1 MDPIQ
6 STGAIDPVC
15 GMTVD
20 PANAAG
26 SSEANGHAYWFCSAG
41 CKQRF
46 DADPEKYLASADESA
61 HAGHDHESHAVQR
74 HAAHRSAAGPAVA
87 AQPMVQL
94 GMKRATPR
102 PPAPPAHPGHDHAAQ
117 ASGGVPATQPVVQ
130 LQMGRATPQPD
141 TRDESLDRIDLPIT
155 GMTCAACARRVERS
169 LSKAPGVRR
178 AGVNLATSRATVEY
192 DPAATGVRDLIGVVE
207 DTGYG
212 TAGSTRAE
220 FVVDDSA
227 RPGGSSQPLEHHLMR
242 YRGVTGVD
250 FNLATREVRVDY
262 LQGATDA
269 ATLRRAIESFGY
281 AVVNVPTG
289 GTAAEAE
296 DSIEAAHAAE
306 YASLRRKFWIAAAL
320 SLPVLVMAMSHGRI
334 SWLNFPGAVW
344 VQLLLATPVVLYS
357 GAQFYRGAWAAFRHR
372 AADMN
377 TLIAVGTGTAY
388 LYSLAATFFPRF
400 FMAAH
405 GGTAGMEMGPPVY
418 YEAASVIIAL
428 ILLGRMLE
436 ARAKG
441 STSDAIRRLMG
452 LQARTARVI
461 RDGAEADIPVEAVI
475 PGDTVI
481 VRPGEKVPVDGVV
494 TEGASAV
501 DESMLTGESI
511 PAEKTAGD
519 EVFGATI
526 NRTGSFRFRAT
537 KVGKDTALQQIVKLV
552 QDAQG
557 SKAPIAR
564 LGDVISGI
572 FTPVVISL
580 AIATFVAWFIL
591 APTETRFTLA
601 LVNFVSVLIIACPCA
616 LGLATPTAIMVGTG
630 KGAESGVL
638 IKGGESLE
646 TAHKIDTIV
655 LDKTGTLT
663 QGRPELTDVVSAD
676 GFGADELLRLV
687 ASAERGSEH
696 PVGEA
701 VVRGAQDRKI
711 ALADATAF
719 RALAGHGIEATV
731 DGRAVLIGNAK
742 LLRERGIDPGDAE
755 SRAATLADEGKT
767 PTFAAV
773 DGRYAGILAVADT
786 LKPES
791 REAVATLRGMGLQVV
806 MITGDNRRTAEA
818 VAKQAGI
825 DRVLAEVL
833 PDGKAREVKR
843 LQDEEKRRV
852 AMVGDGINDAP
863 ALAQADVGIAIGT
876 GTDVAIEASD
886 ITLIR
891 GDLRGVVSA
900 IRLSRATIRTVKQNL
915 FWAFVYNV
923 IGIPIAAGAL
933 YPLFGWLLSPVIAS
947 AAMSLSSVSVV
958 TNSLR
963 LRRAKV

>member
-1 MDPIQ
+1 MEPRDR
-6 STGAIDPVC
+6 SAVDPVC

-20 PANAAG
+20 PATAAG
-26 SSEANGHAYWFCSAG
+26 SSEYNGQTYWFCHPG

-46 DADPEKYLASADESA
+46 DAAPGTYLASAAGA
-61 HAGHDHESHAVQR
+61 HAGHARAHQHA
-74 HAAHRSAAGPAVA
+74 HGGSTKAP
-87 AQPMVQL
+87 AQPVVQL
-94 GMKRATPR
+94 GMKRPAATSPGADEMAGAGW
-102 PPAPPAHPGHDHAAQ
+102 PEGAAAPPQTH
-117 ASGGVPATQPVVQ
+117 PVVQ
-130 LQMGRATPQPD
+130 LAMGRAKSPPAATDAP
-141 TRDESLDRIDLPIT
+141 TERVDLPVT
-155 GMTCAACARRVERS
+155 GMTCASCARRVELS
-169 LSKAPGVRR
+169 LAKAPGVRR
-178 AGVNLATSRATVEY
+178 AGVNLATSKATVEY
-192 DPAATGVRDLIGVVE
+192 DPQTTGVRELIGVVK

-212 TAGSTRAE
+212 TAGSARAE
-220 FVVDDSA
+220 FVVDDSS
-227 RPGGSSQPLEHHLMR
+227 RPGGSSQPLEHHLAR
-242 YRGVTGVD
+242 QRGVTGVD

-262 LQGATDA
+262 LAGATDPA
-269 ATLRRAIESFGY
+269 ALRQAIESFGY
-281 AVVNVPTG
+281 AVVDVPAG
-289 GTAAEAE
+289 GTATEAG

-306 YASLRRKFWIAAAL
+306 YAGLRRKFWIAAVL
-320 SLPVLVMAMSHGRI
+320 SLPVLVMAMSHGRV
-334 SWLNFPGAVW
+334 SWLEFPGAVW
-344 VQLLLATPVVLYS
+344 VQLLLTTPVVLYS

-388 LYSLAATFFPRF
+388 LYSLAATFLPRF
-400 FMAAH
+400 FVTGHAAM
-405 GGTAGMEMGPPVY
+405 GGMEMGPPVY

-428 ILLGRMLE
+428 ILLGRMME

-441 STSDAIRRLMG
+441 RTSDAIRRLMG
-452 LQARTARVI
+452 LQAKTARVV
-461 RDGAEADIPVEAVI
+461 RDGAESDIPVEAVV
-475 PGDTVI
+475 PGDIVV

-511 PAEKTAGD
+511 PAEKTAGG

-564 LGDVISGI
+564 LADVISGI
-572 FTPVVISL
+572 FTPVVISI

-591 APTETRFTLA
+591 APPETRFTLA

-646 TAHKIDTIV
+646 TAHRVDTVV

-663 QGRPELTDVVSAD
+663 QGRPELTDVVPA
-676 GFGADELLRLV
+676 GAFDRDELLRLV

-701 VVRGAQDRKI
+701 VVRGAQAKEL
-711 ALADATAF
+711 ALVDATGF

-731 DGRAVLIGNAK
+731 EGRAVLIGNAR
-742 LLRERGIDPGDAE
+742 LLRERGVELGDAE
-755 SRAATLADEGKT
+755 MQGARLADAGKT

-773 DGRYAGILAVADT
+773 DGRYAGTLAVADT

-791 REAVATLRGMGLQVV
+791 REAVATLRRMGLQVV

-886 ITLIR
+886 VTLIR

-900 IRLSRATIRTVKQNL
+900 IRLSRATIRTVRQNL

-923 IGIPIAAGAL
+923 IGIPIAAGVL
-933 YPLFGWLLSPVIAS
+933 YPLFGVLLSPVIAS